1 MSWKDYLYIQKGDR
15 IAIILLLILIV
26 ISGGIYIL
34 VSIQKETDKTIC
46 PESEKEFHAFIEK
59 LKDRDS
65 TNSYQQEN
73 HTQKDSTHYTKYTH
87 QEKLKAG
94 ETIEINSSDTT
105 DLKKITGIG
114 SAFSNRIVKYRNLLG
129 GYNSLNQL
137 KEVWGMDDD
146 LFNKIIP
153 YLKITPN
160 AKKIKINTASFE
172 ELSKH
177 PYIKYKRAKTIIDV
191 RERKGKIES
200 IDRLSLL
207 EEFTEGDI
215 KKLTPYLSFD

>member
-34 VSIQKETDKTIC
+34 VSIQKETDKTTC

-65 TNSYQQEN
+65 TSSYQQEY
-73 HTQKDSTHYTKYTH
+73 HIQKDSTYYTKYTH
-87 QEKLKAG
+87 QEKLKTG

-105 DLKKITGIG
+105 DLKKIPGIG

-129 GYNSLNQL
+129 GYNNLNQL
-137 KEVWGMDDD
+137 KEIWGMDDD
-146 LFNKIIP
+146 LFNKITP

-160 AKKIKINTASFE
+160 TKKIKINTASFE

-207 EEFTEGDI
+207 EEFTEADI

>member
-1 MSWKDYLYIQKGDR
+1 MSWKDYLYIHKGDR

-34 VSIQKETDKTIC
+34 VSIQKENDKTIC
-46 PESEKEFHAFIEK
+46 PESEREFEAFIEK
-59 LKDRDS
+59 LKDTDS
-65 TNSYQQEN
+65 TNSYPQEN
-73 HTQKDSTHYTKYTH
+73 HIQKDSTQYTEYAH
-87 QEKLKAG
+87 QEKLKTG

-105 DLKKITGIG
+105 DLKKIPGIG

-129 GYNSLNQL
+129 GYNNLNQL

-160 AKKIKINTASFE
+160 TKKIKVNTASFE
-172 ELSKH
+172 ELNKH
-177 PYIKYKRAKTIIDV
+177 PYIKYKRAKMIIDI

-207 EEFTEGDI
+207 EEFTETDT
-215 KKLTPYLSFD
+215 KRLTPYLSFD